1 VILRHWVKTSQ
12 AVLKFPAMPNNEL
25 YLVVLPIIHL
35 TQTFGLTEQVLTLLP
50 GREMATEFFRD
61 EVHDYISTFDARA
74 NQYLIGGHVQRYEAQ
89 IVDVGSNRV
98 VVKVVQIVA

>member
-1 VILRHWVKTSQ
+1 M
-12 AVLKFPAMPNNEL
+12 LKFSAMPNNDL

-61 EVHDYISTFDARA
+61 EVHGYIATFNSRA
-74 NQYLIGGHVQRYEAQ
+74 NTYLTGGHVQGYTTET
-89 IVDVGSNRV
+89 VDVGNNRV
-98 VVKVVQIVA
+98 VVRVTQNVG